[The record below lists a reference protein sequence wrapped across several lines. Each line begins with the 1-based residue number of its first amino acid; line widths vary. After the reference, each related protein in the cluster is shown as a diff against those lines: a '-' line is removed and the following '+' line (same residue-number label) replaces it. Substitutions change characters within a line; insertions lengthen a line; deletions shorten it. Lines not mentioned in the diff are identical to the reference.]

1 MVGSA
6 AGAATGRHHLRV
18 KMCCARVALPPAHL
32 RAMSRPRR
40 SDPHHRVQRPRR
52 CPPPHGRLVGHYRC
66 NLGVAKLYSIR
77 SIMRIARRPQL
88 GPRTTLPVGWSATC
102 AAYWA
107 SCTLRASAAMLSC
120 IASLRCSATRC
131 VLSVTRGRAR
141 SLEEKVVGR
150 AGEMCGL
157 CAPGGGE
164 LKDFFSPLSR
174 NGLL

>member
-1 MVGSA
+1 MSTLTTLPRHQVNPGTGHPRLQTISQSLIGWYFA
-6 AGAATGRHHLRV
+6 SKADRVTATEADTVYRV
-18 KMCCARVALPPAHL
+18 RFADRGFLKYIN
-32 RAMSRPRR
+32 
-40 SDPHHRVQRPRR
+40 
-52 CPPPHGRLVGHYRC
+52 YRC
-66 NLGVAKLYSIR
+66 HLGVAKLYSIR

-107 SCTLRASAAMLSC
+107 SCTLRASAATLSC

-131 VLSVTRGRAR
+131 VSVTRGRAR

-164 LKDFFSPLSR
+164 L
-174 NGLL
+174 